1 MLESRLS
8 ELGGNGCRQGLYS
21 VLRIGQDADFDVVV
35 VPLIGINTMVILFEL
50 ALG

>member
-1 MLESRLS
+1 MSPGALFSFENRA
-8 ELGGNGCRQGLYS
+8 N
-21 VLRIGQDADFDVVV
+21 ADFDVVV